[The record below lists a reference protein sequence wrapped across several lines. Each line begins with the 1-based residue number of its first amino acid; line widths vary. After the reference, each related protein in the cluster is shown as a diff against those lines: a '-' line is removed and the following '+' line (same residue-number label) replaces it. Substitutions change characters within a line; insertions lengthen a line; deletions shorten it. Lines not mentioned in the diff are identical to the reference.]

1 MRFFRYKLAGVNAE
15 ELIMGEPT
23 VRECDGILS
32 SATNSELI
40 EAVAAYLSR
49 NQQGVIV
56 KEKLIAADIILVK
69 IKLNEWLASIKTSP
83 AYQAPR
89 IEPDSDAE
97 ELPYNCTTTHIKAVA
112 EYARMSF
119 LEVYELRITEFW
131 KLFRDAIIWNYSRTE
146 AGIEKLR
153 HAKCMSQTE
162 PDRDSLKESSVIR
175 RVNHAEQED

>member
-56 KEKLIAADIILVK
+56 KEKLIAADIILVQ

-131 KLFRDAIIWNYSRTE
+131 KLFRDAIIWNYSRTKE
-146 AGIEKLR
+146 GIDKLE
-153 HAKCMSQTE
+153 HAKNMSQTE
-162 PDRDSLKESSVIR
+162 PDRGRMCDDTVIAR
-175 RVNHAEQED
+175 RSRGDK